1 MAKHSA
7 YQQNIIKNY
16 YRNRGAISLQKLQE
30 AVTELYLAE
39 GKKREKQWER
49 IRGHLEKLEMKPER
63 IDYLIGK
70 DDPALIAKVVEEFLH
85 KQ

>member
-16 YRNRGAISLQKLQE
+16 YKNRGAISLQKLQE

-39 GKKREKQWER
+39 GKKRAKQWER
-49 IRGHLEKLEMKPER
+49 IRGHLEKLEFKPER
-63 IDYLIGK
+63 INYLIEK
-70 DDPALIAKVVEEFLH
+70 DDPALIAKVVEEILQ